1 MAYFG
6 QLGRMMMQKIGS
18 NASRSVL
25 SQNVGAAAV
34 PGLFLLQSR
43 GMASSKLF
51 IGGLSW
57 GTDEKTLRDAFASFG
72 EVTDVRIITDR
83 DTGRS
88 RGFGFVSYTSD
99 AEAQNALQEM
109 DGRDLAGRTIR
120 VDYATDRTQGDGAA
134 GGGFGG
140 RPGGFGGRPG
150 GNRQGGGGGAGGGSG
165 WRGY

>member
-6 QLGRMMMQKIGS
+6 QLGRMLVQKVGT

-34 PGLFLLQSR
+34 PGLFFMQSR

-51 IGGLSW
+51 IGGLAW
-57 GTDEKTLRDAFASFG
+57 GTDEKTLRDAFSSFG

-120 VDYATDRTQGDGAA
+120 VDYATDRTQDG
-134 GGGFGG
+134 GSGGFN
-140 RPGGFGGRPG
+140 RQPGGFSQRGP
-150 GNRQGGGGGAGGGSG
+150 RQGGGGGGAGGSG